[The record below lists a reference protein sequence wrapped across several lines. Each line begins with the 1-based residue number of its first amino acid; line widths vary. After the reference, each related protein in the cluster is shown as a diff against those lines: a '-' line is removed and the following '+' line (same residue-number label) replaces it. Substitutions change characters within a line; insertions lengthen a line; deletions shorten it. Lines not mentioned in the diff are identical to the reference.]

1 MSGQN
6 KNVNQQEIKK
16 IKIKI
21 FRTKNNL
28 TFIKNN
34 QSILNKSQITLEDTN
49 QESLNQF
56 NKF

>member
-1 MSGQN
+1 M
-6 KNVNQQEIKK
+6 NQGRIKD
-16 IKIKI
+16 IRSCMNQVI
-21 FRTKNNL
+21 FNQIGKH
-28 TFIKNN
+28 